1 VGLVLIAFTR
11 ERHLGV
17 VVLVANAASHLAV
30 QVLKRTV
37 ARRRPCDVHGVPLAL
52 VDLPDPYSFPSGHA
66 AAVTAVATSISL
78 AHPGLSPPL
87 LALAAL
93 VAHSRVSLRVHHP
106 GDVVA
111 GAVLGATGAITA
123 AALL

>member
-1 VGLVLIAFTR
+1 VVLVAFSS
-11 ERHLGV
+11 ERHLGI

-37 ARRRPCDVHGVPLAL
+37 ARRRPCDVHGIPLAL

-66 AAVTAVATSISL
+66 AAATAVATSISL
-78 AHPGLSPPL
+78 AHPTLSPVL
-87 LALAAL
+87 LPLAAA

-111 GAVLGATGAITA
+111 GAVLGATGAIATV
-123 AALL
+123 ALL